1 MRTFIMGDIH
11 GEYDKLVNLLK
22 RVNFDYSNDT
32 LIQLG
37 DVVDRGPDVYSC
49 VEELLKIKNLIAIR
63 GNHDFCWLEFLK
75 TGQSLLFNQGAM
87 ETEQSY
93 VLNGIDPS
101 VHFDFF
107 NNQLKYYIDQENN
120 LFVHGGF
127 NRHKLVD
134 EENDPEV
141 FYWDRDL
148 WLAALS
154 YANMKDQTHAFKM
167 KNQFKHVFIGHTPT
181 GYWDREMKP
190 MTAANITNLDTGSG
204 KGGLLTIM
212 NFETREYF
220 QE

>member
-1 MRTFIMGDIH
+1 MGDIH
-11 GEYDKLVNLLK
+11 GEYDKLINLLK
-22 RVNFDYSNDT
+22 RVNFDYSKDT

-93 VLNGIDPS
+93 VLNSVDPS

-127 NRHKLVD
+127 NRHKHVD

-154 YANMKDQTHAFKM
+154 YANMKNQTYPFKM
-167 KNQFKHVFIGHTPT
+167 KDKFHHVFIGHTPT
-181 GYWDREMKP
+181 SYWNSEMKP

-212 NFETREYF
+212 NLRTREYF

>member
-11 GEYDKLVNLLK
+11 GEHEKLVTLL
-22 RVNFDYSNDT
+22 RTVEFNYESDQ

-37 DVVDRGPDVYSC
+37 DVVDRGPNVYSC
-49 VEELLKIKNLIAIR
+49 VEELLKIKNLTAIR
-63 GNHDFCWLEFLK
+63 GNHDHCWLEFLK
-75 TGQSLLFNQGAM
+75 TGNNLLYSQGAR

-93 VLNGIDPS
+93 ILEGIDPAI
-101 VHFDFF
+101 HFDFF
-107 NNQLKYYIDQENN
+107 ATQLPYYIDQENN
-120 LFVHGGF
+120 FFVHGGF
-127 NRHKLVD
+127 NRHKFVD
-134 EENDPEV
+134 EENDIEV

-154 YANMKDQTHAFKM
+154 YAGMKNQTYPFKM

-181 GYWDREMKP
+181 KYWDSDMKP

-212 NFETREYF
+212 DFETREYW
-220 QE
+220 QA

>member
-11 GEYDKLVNLLK
+11 GEHEKLTALLEQ
-22 RVNFDYSNDT
+22 VNFNYAEDT

-75 TGQSLLFNQGAM
+75 TGQSLLYNQGAM

-93 VLNGIDPS
+93 VLNGVDPS

-107 NNQLKYYIDQENN
+107 NDQLKYYIDQNN
-120 LFVHGGF
+120 NFFVHGGF
-127 NRHKLVD
+127 NRHKHVD

-148 WLAALS
+148 WLSSLS
-154 YANMKDQTHAFKM
+154 YANMKNQTYPFKM
-167 KNQFKHVFIGHTPT
+167 KDKFNHVFIGHTPT
-181 GYWDREMKP
+181 KYWDDAMRP
-190 MTAANITNLDTGSG
+190 ITAANITNLDTGSG

-212 NFETREYF
+212 NLETREYW
-220 QE
+220 QI